1 MQMVKIQL
9 VLRVD
14 GQWTVLLVD
23 EWGDPI
29 LTALVTRALISEL
42 ILLMIIFMHYYLIKL
57 YYVIMMNYLNTEWLP
72 ELAAW
77 GVA

>member
-1 MQMVKIQL
+1 M
-9 VLRVD
+9 
-14 GQWTVLLVD
+14 D